1 MCVYGVRNLIYTNYD
16 RSMHRGLFD
25 MDFNTV
31 GENIKKYR
39 EEHNW
44 RQQDLAEKSGLTA
57 NYIGLI
63 ERGERIPALESFV
76 DIVNALGVSADM
88 VLADVLEHGY
98 VVKSSQLEKKM
109 RKLSPEKRE
118 YIFDIIETFIK
129 KS

>member
-1 MCVYGVRNLIYTNYD
+1 
-16 RSMHRGLFD
+16 MHRGLFD